1 MSRVI
6 GYLRV
11 STSDQHLEKNKAEIL
26 NFANERRLG
35 PVDWVEETISGTV
48 PWQQRELGKVME
60 QLQAGDTLIVS
71 EISRFARSLRQIL
84 EVVETAKLKDVTLH
98 ALKGNWT
105 IDNSLN
111 SKVVVTILGLVSE
124 IEKDLI
130 SMRTVEALAARKAAG
145 VKLGRP
151 RGPGKS
157 KLDQF
162 RPEIVALLQNGSRKN
177 FIAARYGVT
186 EPTLYN
192 WLQKHHIDDR
202 PSVGRISV

>member
-1 MSRVI
+1 
-6 GYLRV
+6 
-11 STSDQHLEKNKAEIL
+11 
-26 NFANERRLG
+26 
-35 PVDWVEETISGTV
+35 
-48 PWQQRELGKVME
+48 
-60 QLQAGDTLIVS
+60 
-71 EISRFARSLRQIL
+71 
-84 EVVETAKLKDVTLH
+84 
-98 ALKGNWT
+98 
-105 IDNSLN
+105 
-111 SKVVVTILGLVSE
+111 
-124 IEKDLI
+124 
-130 SMRTVEALAARKAAG
+130 MRTVEALAARKAAG

>member
-1 MSRVI
+1 
-6 GYLRV
+6 
-11 STSDQHLEKNKAEIL
+11 
-26 NFANERRLG
+26 
-35 PVDWVEETISGTV
+35 
-48 PWQQRELGKVME
+48 ME

>member
-1 MSRVI
+1 MRVI

-35 PVDWVEETISGTV
+35 VVDWVEETISGTV
-48 PWQQRELGKVME
+48 PWQQRELGKVMN

-84 EVVETAKLKDVTLH
+84 EVVETAKLKDVTLY

-130 SMRTVEALAARKAAG
+130 SLRTAEALSARKAAG

-157 KLDQF
+157 RLDQY

-177 FIAARYGVT
+177 FIAKRYKVS
-186 EPTLYN
+186 EPTLWN
-192 WLQKHHIDDR
+192 WLKQNKIE
-202 PSVGRISV
+202 VTA

>member
-1 MSRVI
+1 MPRVI